1 MEEKNSSGT
10 KANQSTEK
18 MLVILEYLARQR
30 EPVRLLDISKD
41 LGVNVSTVLRF
52 VTALVNKGYAVQ
64 DEETSRYYLTY
75 KICALANRVSVK
87 MDIRTIAKPYME
99 ELSRIFGE
107 SVCLAV
113 EDNQMVVYIEVV
125 EGSGQILRIT
135 QRIGNVAPMHCTGIG
150 KLLLMNYTEAELDQ
164 LIQVKGLA
172 RFTDHTLTSKWQLR
186 EEIEVIRQRG
196 YAYDDEECELGA
208 RCVAAP
214 VYDTSGKVIAGIS
227 ITGPAN
233 RLTDSFIK
241 PRIPSLLNIVDT
253 ISRKMGYKAFE
264 S

>member
-1 MEEKNSSGT
+1 METKNSSGT
-10 KANQSTEK
+10 KANQSSEK
-18 MLVILEYLARQR
+18 MLVILEYLANQR
-30 EPVRLLDISKD
+30 EPVRLLDISKE

-52 VTALVNKGYAVQ
+52 VTALVNKGYAAQ

-87 MDIRTIAKPYME
+87 IDIRTIAKPYME
-99 ELSRIFGE
+99 ELSKIFGE

-113 EDNQMVVYIEVV
+113 EDNEMVVYIEVV

-150 KLLLMNYTEAELDQ
+150 KLLLMNYSEAELDH
-164 LIQVKGLA
+164 LIQVKGLT
-172 RFTDHTLTSKWQLR
+172 RFTDHTLTSKWQLK
-186 EEIEVIRQRG
+186 EEIESIRQRG
-196 YAYDDEECELGA
+196 YAYDDEECERGA

-233 RLTDSFIK
+233 RLTDTFIK
-241 PRIPSLLNIVDT
+241 PRIPSLLQMVES
-253 ISRKMGYKAFE
+253 ISRKMGYKVFE